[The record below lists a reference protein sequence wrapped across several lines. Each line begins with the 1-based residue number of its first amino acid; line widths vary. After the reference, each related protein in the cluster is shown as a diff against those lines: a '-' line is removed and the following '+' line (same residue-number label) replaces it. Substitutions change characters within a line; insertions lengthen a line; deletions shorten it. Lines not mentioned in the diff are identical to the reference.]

1 MDKNI
6 FKYFEVLYNSIHFPI
21 QIINETGEIIYLNQ
35 AFTLQWNTNISDL
48 TGYSVFKDI
57 ELKRNDIVEKI
68 KEVFS
73 KKNQKFVDNYSDNLL
88 REKDITVPIFR
99 TKMFY
104 ISVESE
110 GYIVM
115 FHEDKTESVLS
126 EKEVGT
132 ANDNAKELERL
143 KDTFL
148 SVLSHELRTP
158 LNVILGYASLIKES
172 LQDKIDPDDKIYLDN
187 LQSGSERL
195 FRSLSQ
201 MLDFAQLESGTY
213 KVNIETVDLISTL
226 KSNLSSVTES
236 AKAKNLDIKTNLSD
250 TPIYVDVDIQCLQN
264 VMENL
269 LENAVKFTQKGFIEI
284 ETTTLSEK
292 NLVLVK
298 VKDSGIGIST
308 NYIEHLFKP
317 FSQEELDI
325 GRTYEG
331 NGLGLALTKR
341 YVEKMGGSL
350 LVDSIKGV
358 GTTFTFTVSLS
369 KNNIKEEKKE
379 QKIEKTKGT
388 NPRIFMVDDSG
399 ESPELLNAFLKKR
412 YLIDSYTFRDFNLDD
427 LKNDEYKLIIFDV
440 NPHRWEQGLLICKDI
455 KRNDPLQRP
464 IVVLSSEF
472 VEAKYQS
479 FLDAGADKF
488 LIKPFTKEK
497 FLDSLSELM
506 N

>member
-1 MDKNI
+1 MNKKG
-6 FKYFEVLYNSIHFPI
+6 FKYFEALYNQIYFPI
-21 QIINETGEIIYLNQ
+21 QVINEKGEIVYLNK
-35 AFTLQWNTNISDL
+35 AFKLQWNTNISDL

-57 ELKRNDIVEKI
+57 ELKRNGIIEKI
-68 KEVFS
+68 KEIFS
-73 KKNQKFVDNYSDNLL
+73 NKNQDIINNYSDSLL
-88 REKDITVPIFR
+88 KEKDITAPFFKTKIF
-99 TKMFY
+99 Y
-104 ISVESE
+104 VSL
-110 GYIVM
+110 GYEKFVVL
-115 FHEDKTESVLS
+115 FHEDKTESVLA

-158 LNVILGYASLIKES
+158 LNVILGYASLIRES
-172 LQDKIDPDDKIYLDN
+172 LQEKIEPDDKMYLDN

-201 MLDFAQLESGTY
+201 MLDFAQLESGKF
-213 KVNIETVDLISTL
+213 KVNIETVDLISAL
-226 KSNLSSVTES
+226 KSNLSTITES
-236 AKAKNLDIKTNLSD
+236 AKEKNLDIKANLGE
-250 TPIYVDVDIQCLQN
+250 TPIYVSADIQCLQN
-264 VMENL
+264 VIENL

-284 ETTTLSEK
+284 EAVILAEK
-292 NLVLVK
+292 DLVLVK
-298 VKDSGIGIST
+298 VRDSGIGIST
-308 NYIEHLFKP
+308 NYIEHLFRP

-358 GTTFTFTVSLS
+358 GTTFTFSLS
-369 KNNIKEEKKE
+369 KAKKDEEKK
-379 QKIEKTKGT
+379 QHKIEGKGT

-399 ESPELLNAFLKKR
+399 ESPELLNAFLKKK
-412 YLIDSYTFRDFNLDD
+412 YFIDSYTFRDFKLDD
-427 LKNDEYKLIIFDV
+427 LKNDEYKVIIFDV
-440 NPHRWEQGLLICKDI
+440 NPRRWEQGLLICKDI
-455 KRNDPLQRP
+455 KKNDPLKRP

-472 VEAKYQS
+472 IETKYQS

-497 FLDSLSELM
+497 FLDSLNELM